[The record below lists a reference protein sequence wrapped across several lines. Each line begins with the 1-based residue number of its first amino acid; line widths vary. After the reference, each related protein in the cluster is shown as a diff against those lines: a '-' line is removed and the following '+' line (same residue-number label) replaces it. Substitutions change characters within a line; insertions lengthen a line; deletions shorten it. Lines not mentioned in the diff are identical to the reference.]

1 MILPT
6 NASLMLTE
14 NCNLACK
21 YCFEKHNTKIMTNE
35 IIRKSLNYLFNNS
48 LNSNKNS
55 VNITLFGGEPLLNIQ
70 GVKEALEY
78 GFFLSQINNIPISY
92 SLITNAT
99 IMNDE
104 VYKILRTYRDVVN
117 LNIQLS
123 IDGIPDVHN
132 KYRITKTGKPSFPL
146 IEKNIDYFK
155 KIYDYNINDGRLSV
169 HGCITKETLK
179 NVADSYLF
187 FRDILNFKRI
197 WFLAISEE
205 EWSKEDAVE
214 YDKQCDIIFQRYIKD
229 INNSSNK
236 EVEADNYAPFNRYN
250 ILNCERN
257 IPCGAGRNFISI
269 TSDGDIYP
277 CHQIY
282 FNDEYHD
289 TLLGNV
295 NEGILDEDRR
305 KIFIKYE
312 ESDLNCGNCKN
323 TSCYRC
329 LAANWIKNGSMF
341 SQIKGNYCL
350 MSDVERKY
358 QEKIKNMINNNTIT
372 KKEEDICLCNSR
384 ETMHEMPN
392 NECDIVKNNN
402 FCNSGNNPDN
412 INCLCDTRMCI

>member
-179 NVADSYLF
+179 NITLELPQTPELQ
-187 FRDILNFKRI
+187 DIKKMVLRK
-197 WFLAISEE
+197 
-205 EWSKEDAVE
+205 K
-214 YDKQCDIIFQRYIKD
+214 KMPK
-229 INNSSNK
+229 
-236 EVEADNYAPFNRYN
+236 
-250 ILNCERN
+250 IL
-257 IPCGAGRNFISI
+257 
-269 TSDGDIYP
+269 
-277 CHQIY
+277 
-282 FNDEYHD
+282 
-289 TLLGNV
+289 
-295 NEGILDEDRR
+295 
-305 KIFIKYE
+305 
-312 ESDLNCGNCKN
+312 
-323 TSCYRC
+323 
-329 LAANWIKNGSMF
+329 
-341 SQIKGNYCL
+341 
-350 MSDVERKY
+350 
-358 QEKIKNMINNNTIT
+358 
-372 KKEEDICLCNSR
+372 
-384 ETMHEMPN
+384 
-392 NECDIVKNNN
+392 
-402 FCNSGNNPDN
+402 
-412 INCLCDTRMCI
+412 